1 MEDLFSIN
9 KAAHI
14 LERDRAT
21 LVGALRYRQPDGFQD
36 GQPRW
41 TMALITAALALT
53 PQARRNTGKC
63 RDRDGIR
70 HAKVLDEL
78 RFKFEQQVALIAVE
92 PSLDE
97 RREMAL
103 ALAPLL
109 HGYQATYLDIGRSLR
124 IADDDA
130 LGARAELIWSEMMDE
145 VSEAAKWP
153 RHGDDFFIKMI
164 EAMPSHTDDDDAA

>member
-1 MEDLFSIN
+1 MEELFSIN

-14 LERDRAT
+14 LERERAT
-21 LVGALRYRQPDGFQD
+21 LVRALRYMQPDGFQG

-78 RFKFEQQVALIAVE
+78 RFKFEKQVAFIFVE
-92 PSLDE
+92 PSLDK
-97 RREMAL
+97 RREMAV

-109 HGYQATYLDIGRSLR
+109 HEYQRNWPFAPHRGR
-124 IADDDA
+124 
-130 LGARAELIWSEMMDE
+130 
-145 VSEAAKWP
+145 
-153 RHGDDFFIKMI
+153 
-164 EAMPSHTDDDDAA
+164 